1 MRTTDIVIERALTLA
16 VEEQDE
22 EQAARELLEAAL
34 GKRVALVMARQRINE
49 QAAVIGAERAA
60 RAVSLLDVTIATGDV
75 TD

>member
-1 MRTTDIVIERALTLA
+1 MRTTDIVIERALALA
-16 VEEQDE
+16 AEEQDE

-60 RAVSLLDVTIATGDV
+60 RAVSLLDATIATGNL